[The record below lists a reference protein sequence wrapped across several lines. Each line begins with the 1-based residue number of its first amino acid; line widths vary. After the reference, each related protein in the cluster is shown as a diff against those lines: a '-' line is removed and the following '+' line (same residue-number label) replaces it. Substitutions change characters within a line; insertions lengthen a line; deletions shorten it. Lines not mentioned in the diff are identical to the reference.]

1 MMLSDNWS
9 QTFCLENFQNKE
21 DNTVLLDG
29 KKLTEA
35 LKRINLK
42 YKVILYIIKILQFF
56 LQIFTWW
63 CITNLNLQYKI
74 S

>member
-35 LKRINLK
+35 LKRINFK
-42 YKVILYIIKILQFF
+42 YKVNLYIIKILQFF

-63 CITNLNLQYKI
+63 CITNLNLQSKI